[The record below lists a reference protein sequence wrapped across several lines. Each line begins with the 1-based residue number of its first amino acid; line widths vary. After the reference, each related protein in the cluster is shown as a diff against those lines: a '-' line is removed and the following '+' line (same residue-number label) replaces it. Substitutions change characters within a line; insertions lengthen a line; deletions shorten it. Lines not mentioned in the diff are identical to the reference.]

1 MVVSMHINSNK
12 HEQLMDS
19 KMVISAAK
27 ANKIIISNLKE
38 VKKIGVINE
47 EEFKAKIQEVL
58 NL

>member
-19 KMVISAAK
+19 KMVIRATK
-27 ANKIIISNLKE
+27 ENKIIISNLKE
-38 VKKIGVINE
+38 VLRIGVINE
-47 EEFKAKIQEVL
+47 EEL

>member
-1 MVVSMHINSNK
+1 
-12 HEQLMDS
+12 MDS